1 MQQKK
6 LLRLSMK
13 LLKTTVTKKQ
23 RKKLKQKNFS
33 VFLILLG
40 LLLITAS
47 LFYFAFLEEK
57 QLYINPLSYDQTSK
71 NSEIE
76 KNLKEKNISFK
87 TIVTT
92 KDLNYIIRLDDQRE
106 VILDSKKDIVGQL
119 SSLQLIISQLTI
131 EGKMFKSLDFR
142 YQKPI
147 IKF

>member
-1 MQQKK
+1 
-6 LLRLSMK
+6 MK